1 MFDEHAITS
10 IRTITSVIY
19 FMDVENFVIY
29 IIVIFSMAI
38 RSHVC
43 GS

>member
-1 MFDEHAITS
+1 MFEEHAITF

-19 FMDVENFVIY
+19 FMDVEKFVIY

-38 RSHVC
+38 GPHVYD
-43 GS
+43 S